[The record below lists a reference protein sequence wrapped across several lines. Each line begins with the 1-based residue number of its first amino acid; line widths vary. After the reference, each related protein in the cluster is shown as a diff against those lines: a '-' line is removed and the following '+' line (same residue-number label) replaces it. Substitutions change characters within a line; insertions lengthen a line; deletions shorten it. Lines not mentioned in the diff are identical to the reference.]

1 VNQIGLW
8 HNQRGMPI
16 VVHDIDSFGVRS
28 GQVRTYL
35 HDRH

>member
-1 VNQIGLW
+1 
-8 HNQRGMPI
+8 MPI